1 MSEIVIHIQQ
11 KWEVQ
16 RGGDGVREEFSMP
29 LFSPQNLK
37 LLLLFNGWMG
47 LCVKN
52 MVSIVKRDW
61 LC

>member
-11 KWEVQ
+11 KWEVL
-16 RGGDGVREEFSMP
+16 RGGDGVRVEFSMP